1 MRVTDVKDKLASK
14 ALSLILLMITFLRKL
29 LIKNYLN
36 HILNISISQRLKSGN
51 AIFQEIK
58 VRMTK
63 NASGLD
69 KIFSKL
75 FLSQC
80 NLHLQFH
87 HIINL

>member
-1 MRVTDVKDKLASK
+1 
-14 ALSLILLMITFLRKL
+14 MIKFLRKL

-51 AIFQEIK
+51 AIFQEIE

-69 KIFSKL
+69 KNIF
-75 FLSQC
+75 
-80 NLHLQFH
+80 
-87 HIINL
+87 

>member
-1 MRVTDVKDKLASK
+1 
-14 ALSLILLMITFLRKL
+14 MIKFLRKL

-69 KIFSKL
+69 KNIF
-75 FLSQC
+75 
-80 NLHLQFH
+80 
-87 HIINL
+87 